1 MRIWSIGH
9 GARPLDE
16 FLALLRE
23 ADIAH
28 LADVR
33 AFPGSRRHPRFA
45 GEALTVAL
53 AEVGVSYLHLP
64 GLGGRRDGRADS
76 PHRALQVAGFRAYA
90 DHMSSEE
97 FARDY
102 ERLRA
107 LGRVAAT
114 AFMCAETLWWRC
126 HRRMVADQLTVDGE
140 AVTHL
145 LAPGRSESHALW
157 DAARIHDGH
166 LAYDAGTLGLPA

>member
-23 ADIAH
+23 ADIGQ

-45 GEALTVAL
+45 GEALAAAL
-53 AEVGVSYLHLP
+53 AEVGISYLHLP

-76 PHRALQVAGFRAYA
+76 SHRALRVAGFRAYA
-90 DHMSSEE
+90 DHMSSQE
-97 FARDY
+97 FSRDY

-107 LGRVAAT
+107 LGRAAPT

-126 HRRMVADQLTVDGE
+126 HRRMIADQLTVDGE

-145 LAPGRSESHALW
+145 LAPGKSESHALW

-166 LAYDAGTLGLPA
+166 LVYDAGTLGLPA